1 MGVQVPPN
9 QVVAAFL
16 PKVLNRRV
24 PEIVEFYGAKSISH
38 LVRELVAQAI
48 ENMDAANKQNSEVQA
63 EVVDDRLRTVEPS

>member
-16 PKVLNRRV
+16 PKVLNQRV
-24 PEIVEFYGAKSISH
+24 PEVVEFYRAKSISH

-48 ENMDAANKQNSEVQA
+48 EDMDAAKEQ
-63 EVVDDRLRTVEPS
+63 